1 MTSGVPTGAIT
12 TPGIAGRWE
21 EITRY
26 DPFIHEAADPVGW
39 PINRVRATIA
49 IESAGDPR
57 AMQPNSQGDSHGLMQ
72 VVPYTRDPRRQGWDG
87 WHALVKEKA
96 GLRDNATR
104 RQVIDALYDPR
115 VNISV
120 GVTILEG
127 FYQQYGTLDRAS
139 SAFFLGNPFWD
150 GEDTVNGNTGLWYR
164 DTVAALIREQ
174 EAFAPPDLI
183 ARIVND
189 APYSAPFGFGMPNVT
204 VNGAPQNFYDYGVGH
219 GTDASHKHTGIDITV
234 PLGTRL
240 SCPLPG
246 IVRCVG
252 NQGQGD
258 WGQGC
263 GSFRDTISG
272 GVGNV
277 TIMTDVGLK
286 LTFGHV
292 NRALVGVGERVNAWQ
307 DIATSGGD
315 IGPHLHLD
323 ASIRAPE
330 RVDRTIAINPGDY
343 FLLDPIPAIAA
354 ALGQEAPAPPPAYAD
369 PLPIPQP
376 GEFDVSVTVV
386 ATRDN
391 VPVLQRADL
400 GSAPTNKPLA
410 KGDDFEAVYQ
420 VLGNDRRVYWV
431 TSRGSR
437 VPVEGTSAPEWVV
450 PAAPQGHPQGHLGM
464 DELVDELDGIRL
476 DLAALSPTLAAAE
489 LALRRRITRL
499 QIGGDHAA

>member
-1 MTSGVPTGAIT
+1 
-12 TPGIAGRWE
+12 
-21 EITRY
+21 
-26 DPFIHEAADPVGW
+26 VGW
-39 PINRVRATIA
+39 PILCIRAVIA

-57 AMQPNSQGDSHGLMQ
+57 AMQRNPSNGDSFGLMQ
-72 VVPYTRDPRRQGWDG
+72 VVPYGNGWEG
-87 WHALVKEKA
+87 WHALVREKA
-96 GLRDNATR
+96 GLPRNASR
-104 RQVIDALYDPR
+104 QQVIDSLYEPR
-115 VNISV
+115 VNIPV
-120 GVTILEG
+120 GVAILEG
-127 FYQQYGTLDRAS
+127 FYRTYGTLDRAN

-150 GEDTVNGNTGLWYR
+150 GEDTVNGNSGDWYR
-164 DTVAALIREQ
+164 ETLHALIVEQ

-183 ARIVND
+183 ARIVGG

-204 VNGAPQNFYDYGVGH
+204 VNGEPQNFYVYGVGH
-219 GTDASHKHTGIDITV
+219 GTDAAYKHTGLDINV
-234 PLGTRL
+234 PLGTRI

-246 IVRCVG
+246 VVRCVG
-252 NQGQGD
+252 NQGSGD
-258 WGQGC
+258 WGQSC
-263 GSFRDTISG
+263 GSFPDQLSG

-277 TIMTDVGLK
+277 TIMTDAGLK

-292 NRALVGVGERVNAWQ
+292 NRALVAVGDRVSAWQ
-307 DIATSGGD
+307 AVATSGGM

-323 ASIRAPE
+323 AAINAPE
-330 RVDRTIAINPGDY
+330 RVDRKIAINGGDY

-354 ALGQEAPAPPPAYAD
+354 ALGQDVPAPPPSFAD

-386 ATRDN
+386 AARDN

-431 TSRGSR
+431 STRGSR
-437 VPVEGTSAPEWVV
+437 IPVEGTSAREWAV
-450 PAAPQGHPQGHLGM
+450 PVAGPADSGG
-464 DELVDELDGIRL
+464 DELVDDLEGIRA

-489 LALRRRITRL
+489 LALRQRIAKL
-499 QIGGDHAA
+499 GGTHAA